1 MAKPLPGR
9 RSSILEHSTR
19 SFFERIDYSDRLL
32 ASSTG
37 DVGLMKVNRNTW
49 RSLYDVK
56 GLNGDISYNGHAGA
70 EILHYYLTRY
80 AIQKKRMRKKTVI
93 SRARRTQPI
102 TLVLGDSRAT
112 AACAKL
118 PRGKKWTKLSGTSFK
133 R

>member
-1 MAKPLPGR
+1 MGTSATMVTPARK
-9 RSSILEHSTR
+9 SCI
-19 SFFERIDYSDRLL
+19 I
-32 ASSTG
+32 
-37 DVGLMKVNRNTW
+37 
-49 RSLYDVK
+49 
-56 GLNGDISYNGHAGA
+56 ISPAM
-70 EILHYYLTRY
+70 RFK
-80 AIQKKRMRKKTVI
+80 KKRMRKKTVI